1 MDRELEKYVDEAM
14 EKQQYRNGIFA
25 NWMEYILQGI
35 SDYRALQDV
44 RGAQIRRGGKQMDR
58 YLEKYVDEVMDK
70 QVYRDGIG
78 FSSSWI
84 KRIFSRKNTI

>member
-1 MDRELEKYVDEAM
+1 
-14 EKQQYRNGIFA
+14 
-25 NWMEYILQGI
+25 
-35 SDYRALQDV
+35 
-44 RGAQIRRGGKQMDR
+44 MDR

-84 KRIFSRKNTI
+84 NRIFSRKNTS

>member
-1 MDRELEKYVDEAM
+1 
-14 EKQQYRNGIFA
+14 
-25 NWMEYILQGI
+25 
-35 SDYRALQDV
+35 
-44 RGAQIRRGGKQMDR
+44 MDR

-84 KRIFSRKNTI
+84 KRIFSRKNTS

>member
-35 SDYRALQDV
+35 TDYRALPDV
-44 RGAQIRRGGKQMDR
+44 RGAQIRRGGK
-58 YLEKYVDEVMDK
+58 
-70 QVYRDGIG
+70 
-78 FSSSWI
+78 
-84 KRIFSRKNTI
+84 